1 MATRPRVRV
10 GIVGAGFVAHI
21 HGEAYRHVR
30 GVDVEL
36 ACVTAT
42 RPERAQAYARQ
53 FGVARAVAD
62 FRAVLADPEVDLA
75 DLCVPSHHHAAMASE
90 AALAGKHGLVG
101 SPTTGFFG

>member
-1 MATRPRVRV
+1 MASRPSVRV

-36 ACVTAT
+36 ACVTAA

-53 FGVARAVAD
+53 FGVARAA
-62 FRAVLADPEVDLA
+62 AEIAA
-75 DLCVPSHHHAAMASE
+75 KVPSSKVISMVPQSSTSAPSTI
-90 AALAGKHGLVG
+90 LR
-101 SPTTGFFG
+101 

>member
-36 ACVTAT
+36 ACVTAA
-42 RPERAQAYARQ
+42 RPERAQAYARE

-62 FRAVLADPEVDLA
+62 FHAVLADPEVDLV
-75 DLCVPSHHHAAMASE
+75 DL
-90 AALAGKHGLVG
+90 
-101 SPTTGFFG
+101 